1 MVYAYIRVSTD
12 KQSTKNQYF
21 EIKKHLKRRGT
32 SVDKWIEETVSGR
45 KNFSDRQLGRLL
57 DEVRSGDIVVVSE
70 LSRLGRNL
78 MQIMGILHMCMEK
91 EIKIITIKERYEL
104 GDNINSKVLAFAF
117 ALSAEIE
124 HNLIS
129 LRTKEALARKR
140 AEGKRLGRPLG
151 FKPANIKL
159 TGKEEQIRQML
170 LANTPKT
177 EIMRTFNISRNTLNS
192 FIKSRKIV

>member
-1 MVYAYIRVSTD
+1 MVYGYVRVSTC

-21 EIKKHLKRRGT
+21 EIKKHLKGRGA
-32 SVDKWIEETVSGR
+32 SIDKWFEETVSGR
-45 KNFSDRQLGRLL
+45 KKISERQLGRLL
-57 DEVRSGDIVVVSE
+57 EEVRSGDVVVVSE

-91 EIKIITIKERYEL
+91 EIKIITIKEGYEL

-129 LRTKEALARKR
+129 LRTREALARKK
-140 AEGKRLGRPLG
+140 AEGKHLGRPLG

-159 TGKEEQIRQML
+159 TSKEKQIKQML
-170 LANTPKT
+170 LENTPKT
-177 EIMRTFNISRNTLNS
+177 EIMQTFNVSRNTLNS